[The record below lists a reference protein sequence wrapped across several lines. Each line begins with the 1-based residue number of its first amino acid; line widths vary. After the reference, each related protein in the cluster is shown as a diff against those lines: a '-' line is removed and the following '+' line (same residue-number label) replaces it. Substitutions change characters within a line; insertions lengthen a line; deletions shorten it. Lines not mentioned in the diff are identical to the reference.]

1 MKFRIL
7 AILPPVAAL
16 AVAALA
22 TAGHAADTTPKPFTV
37 TSSSWKDNAM
47 MARKYAGKGAT
58 NPNCDGDNVSPPL
71 SWSNAPA
78 ATKSYA
84 ILMIDPDGANG
95 QGSVNWVAY
104 DIPASKTSLKRGEAN
119 TPGPDIVYGDA
130 QNGMLNGLYLGPC
143 PPYGQLPHHYVITV
157 IATDLAPDALQ
168 PGLTRDAFLAALKG
182 HALVSSS
189 HIVRYAHPAANTM
202 PSDRM

>member
-7 AILPPVAAL
+7 TTLA

-22 TAGHAADTTPKPFTV
+22 TAGHADDMKPKLFTV
-37 TSSSWKDNAM
+37 TSSSGKDNAM
-47 MARKYAGKGAT
+47 MASKYAGKGAT
-58 NPNCDGDNVSPPL
+58 NPNCDGQNVSPQL

-78 ATKSYA
+78 ATKSFA

-95 QGSVNWVAY
+95 LGSVNWIAY
-104 DIPASKTSLKRGEAN
+104 GIPASRTSLKKGEAN
-119 TPGPDIVYGDA
+119 LPSTDIVYGDA
-130 QNGMLNGLYLGPC
+130 QNDMPNGLYLGPC
-143 PPYGQLPHHYVITV
+143 PPYGQLPHHYIITV

-168 PGLTRDAFLAALKG
+168 PGLTRDALVAALKG
-182 HALVSSS
+182 HALVSAS
-189 HIVRYAHPAANTM
+189 HIARYAHPAANTM

>member
-7 AILPPVAAL
+7 AILV

-22 TAGHAADTTPKPFTV
+22 TAGHADDMKPQLFTV
-37 TSSSWKDNAM
+37 TSSSGKDNAM
-47 MARKYAGKGAT
+47 IARTYAGKGAT
-58 NPNCDGDNVSPPL
+58 NPNCDGDNVSPQL

-95 QGSVNWVAY
+95 QGSVNWIAY
-104 DIPASKTSLKRGEAN
+104 DIPASKTSLKKGEAN
-119 TPGPDIVYGDA
+119 AAGPNIVYGDA
-130 QNGMLNGLYLGPC
+130 ENGMPNGLYLGPC
-143 PPYGQLPHHYVITV
+143 PPYGQLPHHYIITV

-189 HIVRYAHPAANTM
+189 HIARYAHPAANTM